1 MAPASLGSPEYSGHC
16 ESSANARLRSDP
28 VVVAEPV
35 QPAEPEEILAGVA
48 EKERRILEIVEE
60 MRGSLA
66 QEKA

>member
-1 MAPASLGSPEYSGHC
+1 VRASKRIIENGYNISLASLGLVEPEKTDH
-16 ESSANARLRSDP
+16 
-28 VVVAEPV
+28 
-35 QPAEPEEILAGVA
+35 AEPEEILAGVA

>member
-1 MAPASLGSPEYSGHC
+1 M
-16 ESSANARLRSDP
+16 
-28 VVVAEPV
+28 VVAEPV